1 MCLSLSC
8 FMNTNLGCRA
18 FASLSH
24 AIGRSVLITVA
35 NCSLPPASITCCAG
49 GRIGAQRRSIGHT
62 YLDEGAVHV
71 IRN

>member
-18 FASLSH
+18 FASLSD

-35 NCSLPPASITCCAG
+35 NYSLPPASITCCAV
-49 GRIGAQRRSIGHT
+49 RNGAQRLSIGHT
-62 YLDEGAVHV
+62 YPDERAVHV